1 MRVFVFFLLI
11 IVSCSPLK
19 KYEDTA
25 AKWENEIIKLENL
38 DSSQD
43 YTTNQILFIGSS
55 SIRLWKSIK
64 RDLEPYEPIRRAYG
78 GARYTDL
85 IHFTERL
92 VSPHNIKAV
101 GIFVAND
108 ITGGEND
115 LSPKEVLK
123 LAKYVVKQIRTS
135 HKSSSVFFIETTP
148 TPKRWKAWS
157 KISQANDLIKEFCD
171 SSDRLFYI
179 STRDYFIGDNGLPT
193 EEFFIRDKLHLNRK
207 GYALWA
213 DIIKKN
219 LTEVLSHY

>member
-1 MRVFVFFLLI
+1 MRIFVFFLLT
-11 IVSCSPLK
+11 IVSCSPLI

-25 AKWENEIIKLENL
+25 EKWENEIVKLEKL

-43 YTTNQILFIGSS
+43 YTKNQILFIGSS

-64 RDLEPYEPIRRAYG
+64 KDLEPYESIKRAYG

-92 VSPHNIKAV
+92 VQPHNIKAI

-135 HKSSSVFFIETTP
+135 HKKSSVFFIETTP

-193 EEFFIRDKLHLNRK
+193 EEYFVRDKLHLNSK
-207 GYALWA
+207 GYTLWSS
-213 DIIKKN
+213 IIKEN
-219 LTEVLSHY
+219 LKSIIGSN

>member
-1 MRVFVFFLLI
+1 MRIFVVFLLTI
-11 IVSCSPLK
+11 ISCSPIK
-19 KYEDTA
+19 KYEETA
-25 AKWENEIIKLENL
+25 AKWENEIVKLERL

-43 YTTNQILFIGSS
+43 YTKNQILFIGSS

-64 RDLEPYEPIRRAYG
+64 KDLEPYQTIQRAYG

-108 ITGGEND
+108 ITGGKND

-123 LAKYVVKQIRTS
+123 LAKYIVKQIRTS

-157 KISQANDLIKEFCD
+157 KISEANDLIRKFCD
-171 SSDRLFYI
+171 SKDGLYYI
-179 STRDYFIGDNGLPT
+179 STRNYFIGDNGLPT
-193 EEFFIRDKLHLNRK
+193 EELFYR
-207 GYALWA
+207 
-213 DIIKKN
+213 
-219 LTEVLSHY
+219 

>member
-1 MRVFVFFLLI
+1 MRIIIVFLLLI
-11 IVSCSPLK
+11 TSCSPLK
-19 KYEDTA
+19 KFEGTA
-25 AKWENEIIKLENL
+25 TKWEKDITKLENL
-38 DSSQD
+38 DKSKKQNKD
-43 YTTNQILFIGSS
+43 AILFIGSS
-55 SIRLWKSIK
+55 SIRLWRSIK
-64 RDLEPYEPIRRAYG
+64 KDLAPHEPIKRAYG

-92 VSPHNIKAV
+92 VSPHDVKAV

-171 SSDRLFYI
+171 SNDRLFYI
-179 STRDYFIGDNGLPT
+179 STRNYFIGDNGLPT
-193 EEFFIRDKLHLNRK
+193 EEYFVRDKLHLNSK
-207 GYALWA
+207 GYTLWSN
-213 DIIKKN
+213 IIKEN
-219 LTEVLSHY
+219 LKIIIGSN